1 MKKQISQWTINEL
14 NKISPD
20 VLVARGV
27 IRLVEGKANEF
38 ICPFC
43 DNGAGSDATGIKPKI
58 YSDHVGWYCQ
68 RCGEKFDNLKI
79 LANYFGLSS
88 QYDFQALVEKS
99 CDFFGIRLEIENDG
113 SANETKHARPAQKKE
128 KHAAPMDDAK
138 LNLIRADLQTDSAA
152 LIEFVNQH
160 GGKWRGLPAD
170 LLIKFGC
177 RYVANW
183 THPNSRA
190 ADNKYSTPT
199 PRILIPA
206 GEHYFARLTCSLDDF
221 DEKTRQYVREKEHA
235 GNTQLFNS
243 DALTA
248 PYVFALEGEVDA
260 MTAELVGYRAVATG
274 GAGSYS
280 LLVDAVKELPTKPR
294 IIILFDP
301 DETGRKFAP
310 ILQAALLKVGCA
322 SVIRF
327 LSDDN
332 SKIDCNQI
340 LVDDGED
347 TLRDKLKSIFDSADA
362 ELQALE
368 EQISLM
374 PLPFDDTDRAFYF
387 SGDCETLTN
396 ARRLEKFCSD
406 RVKFVADID
415 SWLTWQKSGVW
426 RRCGSDKNHHVLP
439 FVFELADRLTLSL
452 PPVEDG
458 LNKRKAA
465 MNITKQFKD
474 FKKFSPCIS
483 SFKGLS
489 SIRITAADLDA
500 YPNLLCVQNGV
511 VDLET
516 GALMNADPKLLLTQ
530 QCAVAYDPTAQSPL
544 VDNFFR
550 DIMPNNE
557 TRAGL
562 LRWLGY
568 NLTGDVSE
576 ERFMIW
582 LGESGANGK
591 GSLSRTLAELLCG
604 YAATL
609 PQDALVVHKFDT
621 ANGHTASLNPL
632 IGARFAISEE
642 LAQNSFVNSALIKT
656 LVGGD
661 MLTFRALRQEAQ
673 THKPTAKINMASN
686 FSPKFQNIDDGGLER
701 RALVMPY
708 TQTFKGDKADPH
720 LKKKL
725 LLPENLRA
733 LLALLVGEAV
743 AWYKDGLIFSE
754 EMTTATRDSLAE
766 NDWLVFFF
774 EDYCELGTG
783 ELPRKKLLDEIH
795 SKCPMSQ
802 RFSDREIVKMIQ
814 RRGVGYRKSRKGF
827 IFTGIRLCSDT
838 DRDFGGEP
846 LEPDDIPP
854 GI

>member
-1 MKKQISQWTINEL
+1 MATAIQNLPVEL
-14 NKISPD
+14 TTEKRFIP
-20 VLVARGV
+20 VGK
-27 IRLVEGKANEF
+27 GKADVPTGWNKPENQMDAPTALKLS
-38 ICPFC
+38 ISGRIGV
-43 DNGAGSDATGIKPKI
+43 DVSGHGSRTDFLFV
-58 YSDHVGWYCQ
+58 D
-68 RCGEKFDNLKI
+68 FDNTL
-79 LANYFGLSS
+79 
-88 QYDFQALVEKS
+88 
-99 CDFFGIRLEIENDG
+99 
-113 SANETKHARPAQKKE
+113 
-128 KHAAPMDDAK
+128 DD
-138 LNLIRADLQTDSAA
+138 SG
-152 LIEFVNQH
+152 EFVNDDARRWYEFFAATKTFCEVSISGH
-160 GGKWRGLPAD
+160 GLHFFFKPTPNKFAAVNKGERGILYLDAD
-170 LLIKFGC
+170 NPKIKIELYYRTSAKYCLLTGYVFGC
-177 RYVANW
+177 EPKTPIVDGDDADRAFQ
-183 THPNSRA
+183 TILDEIQRRLPKKSRTEKA
-190 ADNKYSTPT
+190 ATPT
-199 PRILIPA
+199 DAPSYSSPAETNAPTYEIFLARAILKKLATID
-206 GEHYFARLTCSLDDF
+206 HTQLTYEKWLAVNTACKSIGVPYPYVDEFNAAPGNGGNYDGDANLKRWEGLKDDLEKFNINTLRGIVKPFGF
-221 DEKTRQYVREKEHA
+221 DETEIKKQWFEIHPELKFT
-235 GNTQLFNS
+235 
-243 DALTA
+243 DA
-248 PYVFALEGEVDA
+248 
-260 MTAELVGYRAVATG
+260 
-274 GAGSYS
+274 
-280 LLVDAVKELPTKPR
+280 
-294 IIILFDP
+294 
-301 DETGRKFAP
+301 
-310 ILQAALLKVGCA
+310 
-322 SVIRF
+322 
-327 LSDDN
+327 
-332 SKIDCNQI
+332 
-340 LVDDGED
+340 
-347 TLRDKLKSIFDSADA
+347 
-362 ELQALE
+362 
-368 EQISLM
+368 
-374 PLPFDDTDRAFYF
+374 DRAFYF
-387 SGDCETLTN
+387 SGDVEDLTN
-396 ARRLEKFCSD
+396 AKRLERFCAD
-406 RVKFVADID
+406 RVKFVSDAE
-415 SWLTWQKSGVW
+415 SWLTWRKCGVW
-426 RRCGSDKNHHVLP
+426 QRCGSDKNHFVLP
-439 FVFELADRLTLSL
+439 FVFELADRLHESISL
-452 PPVEDG
+452 VELD
-458 LNKRKAA
+458 KKKKAGQVF
-465 MNITKQFKD
+465 KQFKAY
-474 FKKFSPCIS
+474 KKISPALTLL
-483 SFKGLS
+483 KGLS

-544 VDNFFR
+544 VDKFFR

-743 AWYKDGLIFSE
+743 AWYKDGLIISA
-754 EMTTATRDSLAE
+754 EMTTATRDSLLAD
-766 NDWLVFFF
+766 DWLAVFF

-783 ELPRKKLLDEIH
+783 ELPRRKLLDEIRV
-795 SKCPMSQ
+795 KCPRSHQ
-802 RFSDREIVKMIQ
+802 FNDRELTKMIE
-814 RRGVGYRKSRKGF
+814 RRGVGYRKKGTF
-827 IFTGIRLCSDT
+827 IFTGIRLCSD
-838 DRDFGGEP
+838 DDNPFGGVP

-854 GI
+854 GF